1 MNLQFTHK
9 PNYFLGAQLVVRHL
23 QNTLQKEKRDHVIFS
38 IDDFKQLFQG
48 DNASATIDL
57 DSILH
62 IAKQYK
68 VETLSGDTALIQSY
82 HIDGEKHNVNFTIN
96 TSAVDALNEGK
107 SFITP
112 DASSY
117 E

>member
-1 MNLQFTHK
+1 MNLHFTHK
-9 PNYFLGAQLVVRHL
+9 PNYFLGAQLIMRHL
-23 QNTLQKEKRDHVIFS
+23 QDSLHKEKKEQITYS

-68 VETLSGDTALIQSY
+68 VETLSGDVALIKAYQ
-82 HIDGEKHNVNFTIN
+82 IDGEKHRVQFTIDE
-96 TSAVDALNEGK
+96 SAVDALNEGQT
-107 SFITP
+107 FIVP